1 MEHRKGGK
9 RDEALAQTDD
19 SYSDCNG
26 IEKSNQS
33 CCQIVGMLSGSITVT
48 TDKKQAEVCFIL
60 RPVFYL
66 LDLLIYLADFLFVS
80 GRFMLFK

>member
-48 TDKKQAEVCFIL
+48 TDKKQAEV
-60 RPVFYL
+60 
-66 LDLLIYLADFLFVS
+66 
-80 GRFMLFK
+80 